1 MPCMWTQAT
10 IMHLGLADVGVVW
23 KVTETHMLIYRF
35 NIVGDFGLGPE
46 IQAQRFKS
54 IMKW

>member
-1 MPCMWTQAT
+1 MWTQAT
-10 IMHLGLADVGVVW
+10 ITLLGLADVGVVW

-35 NIVGDFGLGPE
+35 NVVGDFGLGSE